1 MGCRGRAPCAIKRS
15 NSKRICFG
23 GVWAQY
29 DLSVPSSV
37 GFIALFGVA
46 VPNGVV
52 MVSYFEQHLEEGQ
65 DLQEAIA
72 RGAMLRLR
80 PVLMTAT
87 VASLG
92 LLPLLLSAGVG
103 SEVQRPLATVVVGGL
118 ATSTALTLVV
128 LPVVY
133 RWAASRSGVARVDRS

>member
-1 MGCRGRAPCAIKRS
+1 M
-15 NSKRICFG
+15 
-23 GVWAQY
+23 
-29 DLSVPSSV
+29 PSSV

-46 VPNGVV
+46 VLNGVV